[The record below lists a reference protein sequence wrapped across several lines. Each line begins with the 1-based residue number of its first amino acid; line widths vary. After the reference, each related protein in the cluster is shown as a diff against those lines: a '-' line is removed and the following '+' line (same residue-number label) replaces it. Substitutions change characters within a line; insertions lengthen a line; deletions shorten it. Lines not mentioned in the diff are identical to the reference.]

1 VLNICRHWGV
11 NTCVRTCS
19 LSWVEL
25 SWTYGF
31 DPHLCQTERRPL
43 SLESTPSFSPSTTQA
58 RTVSLQ
64 FWHEWPLFFHW
75 FHWLTT
81 IIFHDPLTLTPCL
94 KPSFSANPSQRSHVF
109 LLQEWLHGFPS
120 LFTDISEH
128 IRFYFLVFLPLFS
141 CWVPCSRLSWLMSAF
156 TLK

>member
-1 VLNICRHWGV
+1 MLTPASVHAR
-11 NTCVRTCS
+11 
-19 LSWVEL
+19 WVEL
-25 SWTYGF
+25 SWVEHTALIPIF
-31 DPHLCQTERRPL
+31 VRQNAAPCLWNQLPASLRQPRRHAL
-43 SLESTPSFSPSTTQA
+43 YLFNSD
-58 RTVSLQ
+58 
-64 FWHEWPLFFHW
+64 EWPLFFHW

-94 KPSFSANPSQRSHVF
+94 IPSFSANPSQRSHVF
-109 LLQEWLHGFPS
+109 LLQEWLHGLPS